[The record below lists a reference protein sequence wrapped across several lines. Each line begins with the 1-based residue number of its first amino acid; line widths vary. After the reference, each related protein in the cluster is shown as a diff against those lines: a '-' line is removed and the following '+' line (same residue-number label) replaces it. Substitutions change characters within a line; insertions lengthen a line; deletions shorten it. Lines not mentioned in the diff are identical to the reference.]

1 MSDIHEFQNMA
12 EVTNSIASEVVQNVL
27 ESKKYIA
34 AKSSEW
40 VDEIGSQVI
49 EKLKAVS
56 PNFKYIVSSFIIQKV
71 GAGVHYESVSHWN
84 AQTDG
89 AITTKYEN
97 DSMICLCSV
106 FGIAI

>member
-1 MSDIHEFQNMA
+1 MVCVNYWICMRPRRHEP
-12 EVTNSIASEVVQNVL
+12 S
-27 ESKKYIA
+27 
-34 AKSSEW
+34 
-40 VDEIGSQVI
+40 
-49 EKLKAVS
+49 
-56 PNFKYIVSSFIIQKV
+56 IVSSFIIQKV